1 MRLAASAEEK
11 LRPSDPQEDD
21 KKAETY
27 KKKRGKRRKLLA
39 DIKLLIYISYPIAD
53 KTRSEDNQPKD
64 ARREDEISK
73 PTGLNKLQINKGG
86 FPLKQNRHMLP
97 KLLTIPV
104 RHKRFG

>member
-1 MRLAASAEEK
+1 
-11 LRPSDPQEDD
+11 
-21 KKAETY
+21 
-27 KKKRGKRRKLLA
+27 LLA

-86 FPLKQNRHMLP
+86 FPFEAK
-97 KLLTIPV
+97 
-104 RHKRFG
+104 